1 MRFLPE
7 CFTDSNSL
15 EQTCELEMVM
25 TGSMQG
31 KVALV
36 TGAGSGIGRASAL
49 EFSAM
54 GAKVLVIDISESN
67 GQETV
72 NQIKLLG
79 GEATFLR
86 LDVSDSSQFA
96 ALKPAIMNAYGR
108 LDFAHNNAGITGHGR
123 STHQITFDDWSNVM
137 NVNLTGIWLSI
148 KEEIPLMLKT
158 GGGAIV
164 NTSSGA
170 GLVGIRGAA
179 AYTASKHGVVGLT
192 KAAALDYARKGIRV
206 NAVCPGF
213 IQTPMTGFAIAQDTE
228 DTVEFK
234 GVPIGRMGTP
244 IEVARMVVW
253 LCSDAASLVTGAVI
267 PVDGGAV
274 AQ

>member
-1 MRFLPE
+1 
-7 CFTDSNSL
+7 
-15 EQTCELEMVM
+15 M
-25 TGSMQG
+25 TVSMQG

-54 GAKVLVIDISESN
+54 GAKVLAIDISEGN

-86 LDVSDSSQFA
+86 LDVSDSSQFS
-96 ALKPAIMNAYGR
+96 ALEPAIMNAYGR
-108 LDFAHNNAGITGHGR
+108 LDFAHNNAGITGQGR
-123 STHQITFDDWSNVM
+123 STHQITLDEWSNVM

-192 KAAALDYARKGIRV
+192 KAAALDYALTNGQNNDVAGLEIANSIQAAEANKTNAAWTGTSMSYAGGTLLNEAQRKY
-206 NAVCPGF
+206 
-213 IQTPMTGFAIAQDTE
+213 FANLNMDI
-228 DTVEFK
+228 K
-234 GVPIGRMGTP
+234 
-244 IEVARMVVW
+244 
-253 LCSDAASLVTGAVI
+253 
-267 PVDGGAV
+267 PV
-274 AQ
+274 

>member
-1 MRFLPE
+1 
-7 CFTDSNSL
+7 
-15 EQTCELEMVM
+15 MVM
-25 TGSMQG
+25 TVSMQG

-54 GAKVLVIDISESN
+54 GAKVLAIDISEGN

-86 LDVSDSSQFA
+86 LDVSDSSQFS
-96 ALKPAIMNAYGR
+96 ALEPAIMNAYGR
-108 LDFAHNNAGITGHGR
+108 LDFAHNNAGITGQGR
-123 STHQITFDDWSNVM
+123 STHQITLDEWSNVM

-213 IQTPMTGFAIAQDTE
+213 IQTPMTGFSIAHDAE

-234 GVPIGRMGTP
+234 GVPIGRMGSP

>member
-1 MRFLPE
+1 MSVLME
-7 CFTDSNSL
+7 C
-15 EQTCELEMVM
+15 
-25 TGSMQG
+25 

-36 TGAGSGIGRASAL
+36 TGGGSGIGRASAL
-49 EFSAM
+49 EFSAL
-54 GAKVLVIDISESN
+54 GAKVLVIDISKSN

-72 NQIKLLG
+72 RQVTHRG
-79 GEATFLR
+79 GEAMFLQ
-86 LDVSDSSQFA
+86 LDVGDPVQFD
-96 ALKPAIMNAYGR
+96 ALEPAIMNSYGR
-108 LDFAHNNAGITGHGR
+108 LDFAHNNVGITGQGR
-123 STHQITFDDWSNVM
+123 ITHQITLDDWANVM
-137 NVNLTGIWLSI
+137 NINLTGIWLSI
-148 KEEIPLMLKT
+148 KHEIPLMLKT

-213 IQTPMTGFAIAQDTE
+213 IQTPMTGFPIADDDT

-234 GVPIGRMGTP
+234 GVPIGRMGSAS
-244 IEVARMVVW
+244 EVASVAVW
-253 LCSDAASLVTGAVI
+253 LCSDAASLVTGAIV

>member
-1 MRFLPE
+1 MAF
-7 CFTDSNSL
+7 
-15 EQTCELEMVM
+15 
-25 TGSMQG
+25 SMEG

-36 TGAGSGIGRASAL
+36 TGGGSGIGRASAL
-49 EFSAM
+49 GFSDS
-54 GAKVLVIDISESN
+54 GAKVLVVDISESN

-72 NQIKLLG
+72 SQIIRQG
-79 GEATFLR
+79 GQATFLH
-86 LDVSDSSQFA
+86 LDVGDPRQFE
-96 ALKPAIMNAYGR
+96 ALEPAIMHSYGR
-108 LDFAHNNAGITGHGR
+108 LDFAHNNAGITGQGR
-123 STHQITFDDWSNVM
+123 STHQITLADWTNVM
-137 NVNLTGIWLSI
+137 NINLTGIWLSI
-148 KEEIPLMLKT
+148 KYEIPIMLKT

-170 GLVGIRGAA
+170 GLVGIRGSA

-192 KAAALDYARKGIRV
+192 KAAALDYARKGVRV

-213 IQTPMTGFAIAQDTE
+213 IQTPMTGFSMAGDDQ

-234 GVPIGRMGTP
+234 GVPMGRMGSAS
-244 IEVARMVVW
+244 EVAALVVW
-253 LCSDAASLVTGAVI
+253 LCSDDASLITGVAI

>member
-1 MRFLPE
+1 MPVFME
-7 CFTDSNSL
+7 
-15 EQTCELEMVM
+15 
-25 TGSMQG
+25 G

-36 TGAGSGIGRASAL
+36 TGGGSGIGRASAL
-49 EFSAM
+49 EFSAS
-54 GAKVLVIDISESN
+54 GAKVVVIDISKSN

-72 NQIKLLG
+72 NQITRGG
-79 GEATFLR
+79 GEAIFLQ
-86 LDVSDSSQFA
+86 LDVGDPSQFD
-96 ALKPAIMNAYGR
+96 LLEPAILNAYGR
-108 LDFAHNNAGITGHGR
+108 LDFAHNNAGITGQGR
-123 STHQITFDDWSNVM
+123 STHQITLGDWVNVM
-137 NVNLTGIWLSI
+137 NINLTGIWLSI
-148 KEEIPLMLKT
+148 KHEVPLMLNT

-213 IQTPMTGFAIAQDTE
+213 IQTPMTGFSIADDDP

-234 GVPIGRMGTP
+234 GVPIGRMGSAS
-244 IEVARMVVW
+244 EVASLVVW
-253 LCSDAASLVTGAVI
+253 LCSDAASLVTGAIV